1 MKKLIIGIVVIVG
14 LVIGLG
20 VYLSKYQNTS
30 ASKTSGKVK
39 VGDIAPDFSLP
50 ATTGKTI
57 TLSEYKDKQNVLIY
71 FHEGLSCDPCIQQ
84 MPALDKISP
93 DLEKMNVALLS
104 MAVDSVEEMNEAA
117 PRYGGFNHPVL
128 SYKDARTEVDYD
140 LLPFSMAMGRRAGH
154 TFILVGT
161 DSIVKW
167 RKDYWPEYG
176 MMVNSGVMFVEPQ
189 EILTEVKTVLGQ

>member
-1 MKKLIIGIVVIVG
+1 MKKTILWVIVIVVLVVG
-14 LVIGLG
+14 LGA
-20 VYLSKYQNTS
+20 YLSKYGNTS
-30 ASKTSGKVK
+30 VSKTSGKVR
-39 VGDIAPDFSLP
+39 VGDMAPDFSLP
-50 ATTGKTI
+50 STTGKAI
-57 TLSEYKDKQNVLIY
+57 TLSEYKGKQNVLIY

-84 MPALDKISP
+84 MPALDKISL

-104 MAVDSVEEMNEAA
+104 VAVDSVEELNQAA
-117 PRYGGFNHPVL
+117 PRYGGFKHPVL

-154 TFILVGT
+154 TFALVGT
-161 DSIVKW
+161 DGMIKW

-176 MMVNSGVMFVEPQ
+176 MMVSSGVMFVEPQ